1 MLISKLLV
9 VGERPLLLYAWC
21 PNLIHKRWRWARGWG
36 RQRAEFGLLQHM
48 DRWGVSDDADCVTV
62 QDTAADVVSPRLV
75 INCNDACNAVHST
88 TSTPSPRLDQHRHEP
103 PLSPSS
109 AWRSAS
115 QSWFQGPPGLGHGA
129 MRSRSNRTGRGSVVV
144 PGYSSCVVALGFL
157 RTMDGS
163 LTEAL
168 RLRLDTAY
176 KVWNELS
183 QLAGEPQAVL
193 VTGGDVQKLGE
204 TEADAM

>member
-1 MLISKLLV
+1 
-9 VGERPLLLYAWC
+9 
-21 PNLIHKRWRWARGWG
+21 
-36 RQRAEFGLLQHM
+36 
-48 DRWGVSDDADCVTV
+48 
-62 QDTAADVVSPRLV
+62 
-75 INCNDACNAVHST
+75 
-88 TSTPSPRLDQHRHEP
+88 
-103 PLSPSS
+103 
-109 AWRSAS
+109 
-115 QSWFQGPPGLGHGA
+115 
-129 MRSRSNRTGRGSVVV
+129 
-144 PGYSSCVVALGFL
+144 
-157 RTMDGS
+157 MDGS